1 MTMNDMTM
9 NLSNNKGFTIVELL
23 VSIAIFSIIFGAMML
38 AFSQQQR
45 QFTFTQEAVNVDQL
59 GRNALD
65 LIATEIRNAGAR
77 QSKNNSIR
85 FVNGGSPDCNGV
97 TDQDGSILSP
107 PDCIE
112 IYTWDKT
119 RGFSLNADDSEDFP
133 SVAADITVVTTDS
146 PLRITIPQRWFD
158 KTLIQSDETNLIGF
172 WSRIVLCDPTGLIT
186 CSDDPVQCA
195 NCGAILK
202 VDNIIN
208 TNTLEFNDINS
219 IIEQN
224 FKAKVEDFADLDD
237 FISNFF
243 IPRISSLSSEMTI
256 VKYRRFSVDTANLE
270 LLMATDPSTPV
281 SSFAIAGGANSPGI
295 VDMQFV
301 FNLQDTDGSTTKIGV
316 PNDLSSPPKAFTDFT
331 DPTLADSS
339 AQGSGLNISRIKDTK
354 TVQIYLVVRSRL
366 KPQLMSGSFPPP
378 KNLPEIGDRLLIR
391 TDDPSLGEGF
401 IYKVFTT
408 TVYMR
413 NLSREDIG

>member
-1 MTMNDMTM
+1 MTM

-23 VSIAIFSIIFGAMML
+23 VSIVIFSIIFSALML

-77 QSKNNSIR
+77 QAKSNSIR
-85 FVNGGSPDCNGV
+85 FINGGSPDCNGV
-97 TDQDGSILSP
+97 TDQDGSILSS

-133 SVAADITVVTTDS
+133 SVAADITVVTTSS

-172 WSRIVLCDPTGLIT
+172 WSRMVLCDPTGLIT
-186 CSDDPVQCA
+186 CSDNPVLCTE
-195 NCGAILK
+195 CGAILK

-219 IIEQN
+219 IIAQN

-366 KPQLMSGSFPPP
+366 KPKLMSGSFPPP

-391 TDDPSLGEGF
+391 TDDPTLGEGF

>member
-1 MTMNDMTM
+1 M

-23 VSIAIFSIIFGAMML
+23 VSIAIFSIIFSALMF
-38 AFSQQQR
+38 AFIQQQR
-45 QFTFTQEAVNVDQL
+45 QFILTQEAVNVDQL

-77 QSKNNSIR
+77 QAKTYSIR
-85 FVNGGSPDCNGV
+85 FINGGSPDCDGV
-97 TDQDGSILSP
+97 TDLDGDKLSP

-119 RGFSLNADDSEDFP
+119 RGFFLETDNSEQFP
-133 SVAADITVVTTDS
+133 STAADITVVTTGS
-146 PLRITIPQRWFD
+146 TLRITMPQKWQD
-158 KTLIQSDETNLIGF
+158 ASLLDASAIQSGENLIGF
-172 WSRIVLCDPTGLIT
+172 WSRLVLCDPTGLIT
-186 CSDDPVQCA
+186 CSDGPQLCA
-195 NCGAILK
+195 ECGAILK
-202 VDNIIN
+202 VDNIID
-208 TNTLEFNDINS
+208 TNTYEFNDINS

-224 FKAKVEDFADLDD
+224 FKAKVSDFADLDD

-256 VKYRRFSVDTANLE
+256 VKYRRFSVDTANME

-281 SSFAIAGGANSPGI
+281 SSFPIAGGANSPGI

-301 FNLQDTDGSTTKIGV
+301 FNLQDTDGGTTKVGV
-316 PNDLSSPPKAFTDFT
+316 PNVSSTPQIEFADFT

-366 KPQLMSGSFPPP
+366 KPKLMSGSFVPS
-378 KNLPEIGDRLLIR
+378 KDLPEIGDRLLIR
-391 TDDPSLGEGF
+391 TDNPALGEGF

-408 TVYMR
+408 TVYLR

>member
-1 MTMNDMTM
+1 M

-23 VSIAIFSIIFGAMML
+23 VSIAIFSIIFSALMF
-38 AFSQQQR
+38 AFIQQQR
-45 QFTFTQEAVNVDQL
+45 QFMLTQEAVNVDQL

-77 QSKNNSIR
+77 QAKSYSIR
-85 FVNGGSPDCNGV
+85 FINGGSPDCDGV
-97 TDQDGSILSP
+97 TDQDESKLSP

-119 RGFSLNADDSEDFP
+119 RGFSLVGTDKTEDFP
-133 SVAADITVVTTDS
+133 STAADITVVTTGS
-146 PLRITIPQRWFD
+146 PMRITMPQKWQD
-158 KTLIQSDETNLIGF
+158 ASLIQSDETNLIGF
-172 WSRIVLCDPTGLIT
+172 WSRLVLCDPTGLIT
-186 CSDDPVQCA
+186 CSDGPEQCA
-195 NCGAILK
+195 ECGAILK

-208 TNTLEFNDINS
+208 TNTLEFNDIDS
-219 IIEQN
+219 VIEQN
-224 FKAKVEDFADLDD
+224 FKAKVSDYTDLDD

-256 VKYRRFSVDTANLE
+256 VRYRRFSVDTANLE
-270 LLMATDPSTPV
+270 LEMATDPTTPV
-281 SSFAIAGGANSPGI
+281 SSFPIAGGANSPGI

-366 KPQLMSGSFPPP
+366 KPKLMSGSFAPS

-391 TDDPSLGEGF
+391 TDDPTLGEGF

-408 TVYMR
+408 TVYLR

>member
-1 MTMNDMTM
+1 M

-23 VSIAIFSIIFGAMML
+23 VSIVIFSIIFSALML

-77 QSKNNSIR
+77 QAKNNSIR
-85 FVNGGSPDCNGV
+85 FINGGSPDCNGV
-97 TDQDGSILSP
+97 TDQDGSILSS

-133 SVAADITVVTTDS
+133 SVAADITVVTTGS

-172 WSRIVLCDPTGLIT
+172 WSRMVLCDPTGLIT
-186 CSDDPVQCA
+186 CSDNPVLCTE
-195 NCGAILK
+195 CGAILK

-219 IIEQN
+219 IIAQN

-366 KPQLMSGSFPPP
+366 KPKLMSGSFPPP

-391 TDDPSLGEGF
+391 TDDPTLGEGF